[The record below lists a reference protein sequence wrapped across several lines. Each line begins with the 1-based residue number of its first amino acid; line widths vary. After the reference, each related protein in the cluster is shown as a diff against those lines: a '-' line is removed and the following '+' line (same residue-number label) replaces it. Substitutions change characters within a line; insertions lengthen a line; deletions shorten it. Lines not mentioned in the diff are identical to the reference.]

1 MIKNRSSRTAA
12 IVTAAQL
19 LLLCTLGLT
28 ARAQTAAPNPAP
40 AENTPPGANAAPGT
54 APSGGGEL
62 EQVTVTGY
70 LIPRIGE
77 GPQPVATL
85 NQDFIQ
91 KQAYQTVNDVL
102 NNYPGGISVQ
112 NTQTFTGN
120 SNSEGGSTFSLKS
133 LPPDSTLILI
143 DGFRFPFYAISI
155 NQGTIPYVDINSI
168 PLAAIDRIEIL
179 KDGGSATYGDDA
191 IAGVVNIITKDD
203 YNGADIVNYFG
214 ESQRGDYRIYHLS
227 MTGGVSQK
235 LGHGWGSG
243 GEPAD
248 GKTPAPAPAVGEGF
262 TPKISIVATFDYYDS
277 SPIDSIDRGF
287 SANSFFSRLSPKY
300 PNDQIALSPPN
311 GSFTGNTTGN
321 TYTVHSGVTGVG
333 GITANDFIINGNAP
347 TGIFSPGLNGY
358 SEQLAARQK
367 RYGGTV
373 NLTYEPFEW
382 LKLSDHFLIQRNE
395 ETTRTP
401 SQGTFFDTVG
411 GNLLTVPAN
420 NPFNPFHEALT
431 PFFGLGMQELGPWYT
446 TTIGRTFRNLTD
458 ALIQLPWNNWFIE
471 GSAAYGESDVTETVN
486 NSLLLRQF
494 QAALNGTLP
503 QLPGV
508 FWNPFTDESASDHP
522 NQVFY
527 PFVRGTQQEDNHTDL
542 IQYRLLTG
550 GTLWALPS
558 GDLTAAGG
566 LEYRSESLVQS
577 NDNNSRNFNTGAADF
592 AGKLLSS
599 ARWVQSIYGELNI
612 PVLGDRWSWPGLR
625 SLQVILDER
634 LDNYSHFG
642 SAAKPKVALLY
653 KPLDDIAI
661 RLTYSEGYIV
671 PTLGQL
677 FGPTATFQTTAF
689 DPVKGVTSSFLIT
702 QGANA
707 KLLPESSYGYYG
719 EIVWTPGSKDENSWW
734 HWAKGFTAYI
744 DWFQVELRQLIATT
758 SVENTISANLP
769 GTVIRSADGSL
780 LQVNQ
785 NFQNL
790 GTLLDDG
797 IEFGGSYVTKEY
809 SWGKLEL
816 DANAAYIYNYSL
828 KQIEGLPVGS
838 GNYHNPN
845 AAFGHAQFIVTD
857 LTGTSG
863 SAPAGTGPDFKLVA
877 SIFYSKHVF
886 GTDLFRTGFTL
897 NFESSE
903 LDQAND
909 ANGTIPEIDAH
920 LNPNGYVHLIGSWT
934 TVDWQISYEF
944 GPPVEVT
951 PETPKP
957 GYSKDG
963 KRLVGEKAIAPAPE
977 GHGWTW
983 RRLLDNTTFTFGIK
997 NIGDNPPPLA
1007 INGNSGYQGYDTL
1020 AANPIQRFFYGQI
1033 EKKF

>member
-12 IVTAAQL
+12 IATAAQL

-40 AENTPPGANAAPGT
+40 ETAAPGT
-54 APSGGGEL
+54 APAGNAPTGGGEL

-77 GPQPVATL
+77 GPQPVETL

-102 NNYPGGISVQ
+102 NNYPGGLSVQ

-191 IAGVVNIITKDD
+191 IAGVVNIITKDE
-203 YNGADIVNYFG
+203 YNGADIINFFG
-214 ESQRGDYRIYHLS
+214 ISQRGDLATYQLQ
-227 MTGGVSQK
+227 MTGGASQK
-235 LGHGWGSG
+235 GNF
-243 GEPAD
+243 
-248 GKTPAPAPAVGEGF
+248 GKV
-262 TPKISIVATFDYYDS
+262 SIVATFDYLEN
-277 SPIDSIDRGF
+277 SPIDSIDRQN

-311 GSFTGNTTGN
+311 GSFQGLNTGNI
-321 TYTVHSGVTGVG
+321 YLVRSGVTGVG

-347 TGIFSPGLNGY
+347 ARVFSPGLNGFD
-358 SEQLAARQK
+358 EQLAARNK

-373 NLTYEPFEW
+373 NVSYSPWEW
-382 LKLSDHFLIQRNE
+382 LKLSDRFLIQRNE
-395 ETTRTP
+395 EDTVTP
-401 SQGTFFDTVG
+401 NQGTFFDTVPST
-411 GNLLTVPAN
+411 GNPIIIPAN
-420 NPFNPFHEALT
+420 NPFNPFHEPLT
-431 PFFGLGMQELGPWYT
+431 PFFGLGMQELGPWT
-446 TTIGRTFRNLTD
+446 TITIGRTFRNLAD

-471 GSAAYGESDVTETVN
+471 GSAVYGESDVTETVKN
-486 NSLLLRQF
+486 ALLLNQF
-494 QAALNGTLP
+494 QQALNGTLP

-508 FWNPFTDESASDHP
+508 FWNPFTDESASIHP

-527 PFVRGTQQEDNHTDL
+527 PFVRAGSQQEDNHTNL

-566 LEYRSESLVQS
+566 IEYRSESLVQS
-577 NDNNSRNFNTGAADF
+577 NDINSLNFNIGAPDF
-592 AGKLLSS
+592 AGPLLSS
-599 ARWVQSIYGELNI
+599 ARWVQSMYGELSI
-612 PVLGDRWSWPGLR
+612 PIFGDRWSWPGLR
-625 SLQVILDER
+625 SLEVILDER

-642 SAAKPKVALLY
+642 SAAKPKIALLY
-653 KPLDDIAI
+653 KPVDDISI
-661 RLTYSEGYIV
+661 RLTYSEGFIV

-702 QGANA
+702 QGANPN
-707 KLLPESSYGYYG
+707 LRPESSYGYYA

-734 HWAKGFTAYI
+734 HWAKGFTGYI
-744 DWFQVELRQLIATT
+744 DWYQVELRNLIGTT
-758 SVENTISANLP
+758 SVENTISADLP
-769 GTVIRSADGSL
+769 GTVIRAPNGDL
-780 LQVNQ
+780 AEVKQ

-790 GTLLDDG
+790 GTLLTDG
-797 IEFGGSYVTKEY
+797 IDFGASYVSKEY
-809 SWGKLEL
+809 SWGKLDF
-816 DANAAYIYNYSL
+816 DANAAWIYNFSL
-828 KQIEGLPVGS
+828 LQIEGLPVGH

-845 AAFGHAQFIVTD
+845 AQFGHAQFIVTD
-857 LTGTSG
+857 LLGTSG
-863 SAPAGTGPDFKLVA
+863 SPPAGTGPEFKLVA

-886 GTDLFRTGFTL
+886 GNDLFRTGFTL

-920 LNPNGYVHLIGSWT
+920 LHPNGYIHLIGSWT

-951 PETPKP
+951 PETPKA
-957 GYSKDG
+957 GYNKEG
-963 KRLVGEKAIAPAPE
+963 KQIVGEKAIAPAPE
-977 GHGWTW
+977 GHRWTW

-997 NIGDNPPPLA
+997 NLGDNRPPLA

>member
-1 MIKNRSSRTAA
+1 MSKTHRP
-12 IVTAAQL
+12 L
-19 LLLCTLGLT
+19 L
-28 ARAQTAAPNPAP
+28 
-40 AENTPPGANAAPGT
+40 
-54 APSGGGEL
+54 
-62 EQVTVTGY
+62 VTVT
-70 LIPRIGE
+70 RKV
-77 GPQPVATL
+77 GPLSRL
-85 NQDFIQ
+85 NHC
-91 KQAYQTVNDVL
+91 
-102 NNYPGGISVQ
+102 
-112 NTQTFTGN
+112 
-120 SNSEGGSTFSLKS
+120 
-133 LPPDSTLILI
+133 PPDSTLVLI

-155 NQGTIPYVDINSI
+155 NQGTIPYVDLNSI

-227 MTGGVSQK
+227 MTGGISAK
-235 LGHGWGSG
+235 LGPHGGGSA
-243 GEPAD
+243 GEPPGD
-248 GKTPAPAPAVGEGF
+248 GKAPVPEVGAAF
-262 TPKISIVATFDYYDS
+262 VPKVSIVATFDYFDS
-277 SPIDSIDRGF
+277 SPIDSINRGF

-300 PNDQIALSPPN
+300 PNEQIALSPPN
-311 GSFTGNTTGN
+311 GSFTDAAGNI
-321 TYTVHSGVTGVG
+321 YTVNPGTTGVG
-333 GITANDFIINGNAP
+333 GITPNNFTINGPAP
-347 TGIFSPGLNGY
+347 AGVFSPGVNGF
-358 SEQLAARQK
+358 SEQLAARDK

-373 NLTYEPFEW
+373 NVTYQPWEW

-395 ETTRTP
+395 ETTLTP
-401 SQGTFFDTVG
+401 NQGTFFDAIN
-411 GNLLTVPAN
+411 GNPITVPAN
-420 NPFNPFHEALT
+420 NPFNPFHTALT
-431 PFFGLGMQELGPWYT
+431 PFFGLGMQELGPWTT

-458 ALIQLPWNNWFIE
+458 ALIQLPWHNWFIE
-471 GSAAYGESDVTETVN
+471 GSAVYGESDVTETVN
-486 NSLLLRQF
+486 NGLLLSQF

-503 QLPGV
+503 QLPGQ
-508 FWNPFTDESASDHP
+508 FWNPFTDESASKTP
-522 NQVFY
+522 NAAFY
-527 PFVRGTQQEDNHTDL
+527 PFVRAQQIEDNHTNL

-577 NDNNSRNFNTGAADF
+577 NDPNSRNFNFGAADF

-599 ARWVQSIYGELNI
+599 ARWVQSIYGELSI
-612 PVLGDRWSWPGLR
+612 PIFGDKWSWPGLR
-625 SLQVILDER
+625 SLEVIFDER
-634 LDNYSHFG
+634 LDNYSVFG
-642 SAAKPKVALLY
+642 SAAKPKVAILY

-689 DPVKGVTSSFLIT
+689 DPVKGTNSSFLIT
-702 QGANA
+702 QGANPH
-707 KLLPESSYGYYG
+707 LQPESSYGYYG

-734 HWAKGFTAYI
+734 HWAKGFTAYV

-769 GTVIRSADGSL
+769 GTVIRAANGQL

-797 IEFGGSYVTKEY
+797 IDFGASYVTKEY
-809 SWGKLEL
+809 SWGKLDF

-828 KQIEGLPVGS
+828 KQLEGLPANGD
-838 GNYHNPN
+838 YHDPN
-845 AAFGHAQFIVTD
+845 AKFGHAQFIVVD
-857 LTGTSG
+857 RTGTSG
-863 SAPAGTGPDFKLVA
+863 SAPAGTGPNFKFVA
-877 SIFYSKHVF
+877 SLFYAKHVF
-886 GTDLFRTGFTL
+886 GNDLFRTGFTL

-903 LDQAND
+903 LDRAND

-944 GPPVEVT
+944 GPPAEVT
-951 PETPKP
+951 PETPKA
-957 GYSKDG
+957 GYNKEG
-963 KRLVGEKAIAPAPE
+963 KRIVGEQAIAPAPE

-997 NIGDNPPPLA
+997 NLGDNPPPLA
-1007 INGNSGYQGYDTL
+1007 VNGNSGYQGYDTL